1 MNLSEAFV
9 TDFTL
14 LSVSLLCETIQLSQ
28 RSRTTTTHDDVTTSH
43 MFSHYSTKY
52 VLRAKD
58 KFTTDFNSFDLNG
71 NYQYTVKTP
80 RQKTKENRIFD
91 DVDKTRHISPDY
103 PVMSSLSG

>member
-1 MNLSEAFV
+1 MMMYV
-9 TDFTL
+9 
-14 LSVSLLCETIQLSQ
+14 VSHCS
-28 RSRTTTTHDDVTTSH
+28 VTTRPNT
-43 MFSHYSTKY
+43 YSEQN
-52 VLRAKD
+52 D

-80 RQKTKENRIFD
+80 RQKTKARIFD